1 VARINRPLRC
11 WEKVAS
17 WLNFHNGNEPPSGW
31 LNAKQMHR
39 TWHLVPFL
47 KLRLEFKVRRK
58 KKGNYIGMKL
68 LTQVYIHELARVNIW
83 APGLGKFKGKWTE
96 FIIEMNVNR
105 TDGAERICNRF
116 SHWIIHDL
124 AVVTDSGGG
133 GKESIWAS
141 FWGCVL
147 ALQVHIDWGYI
158 SLLLQCIC
166 GMVLHSVPPQ
176 HGLGNDGWCV
186 WKGRSA

>member
-1 VARINRPLRC
+1 MVTNRRVVI
-11 WEKVAS
+11 K
-17 WLNFHNGNEPPSGW
+17 
-31 LNAKQMHR
+31 NAKQMHR

-124 AVVTDSGGG
+124 TVVTDSGA
-133 GKESIWAS
+133 ESIWAS
-141 FWGCVL
+141 FWACVL
-147 ALQVHIDWGYI
+147 ASSYRLRLHF
-158 SLLLQCIC
+158 SLVTVMCLWYGITLCTA
-166 GMVLHSVPPQ
+166 PT
-176 HGLGNDGWCV
+176 WA
-186 WKGRSA
+186 R